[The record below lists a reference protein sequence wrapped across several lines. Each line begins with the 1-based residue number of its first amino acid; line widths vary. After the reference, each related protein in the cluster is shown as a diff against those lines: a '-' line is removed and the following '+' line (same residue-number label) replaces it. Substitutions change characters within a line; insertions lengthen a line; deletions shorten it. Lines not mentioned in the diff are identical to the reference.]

1 MSESGRPRR
10 SAAAQNK
17 VWAPLMSNKSGGED
31 DIFED
36 APEPTRKRGASK
48 ETSGKSPGE
57 DMAGAPRS
65 RTKKVKLSDSV
76 NDDSTGQDEQ
86 LAEGELNASI
96 TSPRSISRSP
106 KKATPQA
113 KKAPVAIVT
122 SDAADLQRMQEEFDR
137 HNTTAPLDEE
147 LEEEELVPAPVVTKP
162 PPKPRGRQTNRP
174 NVPPTL
180 TGMDDPKDE
189 DYSEE
194 QEKKRP
200 SPPKPKT
207 AGSMGGAPRALVM
220 KAPNVPR
227 PVYRAPVTNI
237 PRVIYPNRLPT
248 VINGGPR
255 VVQPR
260 YNRPPSNSDL
270 MTKPLPVHNY
280 ETPASV
286 LADIDRLSKNLK
298 DNGDPTINGVFE
310 LVQIMREEMERSQK
324 ALSEATQFYQDYIE
338 RFQILF
344 STNDE
349 EYQKR
354 VRNLEQRISHLEG
367 QLKKAS
373 AIAHQKLLK
382 GREEGPHTQKL
393 IPQQYV
399 VVGETGAMEQSHPTN
414 YLVQEEEY
422 TAVGPQGTY
431 YHHEAVIQ
439 EASKEVDNM
448 L

>member
-1 MSESGRPRR
+1 MSEGGRPRR

-17 VWAPLMSNKSGGED
+17 VWASLMPNRSGGDED
-31 DIFED
+31 VYDD
-36 APEPTRKRGASK
+36 VPEPTRKRGASK
-48 ETSGKSPGE
+48 ETPGKSPGE
-57 DMAGAPRS
+57 DIPSAVRIRG
-65 RTKKVKLSDSV
+65 KKVKLSDSTIE
-76 NDDSTGQDEQ
+76 DPLIHEEQ
-86 LAEGELNASI
+86 PLVAEPEPNIAI
-96 TSPRSISRSP
+96 TSPRSMPRSP

-113 KKAPVAIVT
+113 KKSPMVITT

-147 LEEEELVPAPVVTKP
+147 LEEEELVPPPIVTKP
-162 PPKPRGRQTNRP
+162 APKPRGRQMNRP
-174 NVPPTL
+174 NAPPTL
-180 TGMDDPKDE
+180 TGMDDPKDA
-189 DYSEE
+189 DYSDE

-200 SPPKPKT
+200 SPPKPKAPST
-207 AGSMGGAPRALVM
+207 MPAPRTIVM

-227 PVYRAPVTNI
+227 PVYRAPVPI

-260 YNRPPSNSDL
+260 YSRPPSNSDL
-270 MTKPLPVHNY
+270 MTKPLPVHTY
-280 ETPASV
+280 DTPQNV

-298 DNGDPTINGVFE
+298 DNGDPTVTGVFE
-310 LVQIMREEMERSQK
+310 LVQIMRDEMERSQK
-324 ALSEATQFYQDYIE
+324 ALSEATQFYQEYIE
-338 RFQILF
+338 RFQGLF
-344 STNDE
+344 ATNDE

-382 GREEGPHTQKL
+382 GREEGPHSQKL

-399 VVGETGAMEQSHPTN
+399 VVGEPGSIEQSHPTN

-422 TAVGPQGTY
+422 TTVGPQSTY

>member
-1 MSESGRPRR
+1 MGFTYDLSNLLSELAFDVVNVIDECFCLTYLILPIS
-10 SAAAQNK
+10 
-17 VWAPLMSNKSGGED
+17 
-31 DIFED
+31 
-36 APEPTRKRGASK
+36 
-48 ETSGKSPGE
+48 
-57 DMAGAPRS
+57 APRS
-65 RTKKVKLSDSV
+65 RTKKVKLSDSL
-76 NDDSTGQDEQ
+76 NDDSTGQEEQ
-86 LAEGELNASI
+86 LAEAELNASI

-106 KKATPQA
+106 KKATPQV
-113 KKAPVAIVT
+113 KKSPVAIVT

-174 NVPPTL
+174 NAPPTL

-207 AGSMGGAPRALVM
+207 ASSIGGAPRALVM
-220 KAPNVPR
+220 KASNAPR
-227 PVYRAPVTNI
+227 PVYRAPVPNI

-260 YNRPPSNSDL
+260 YNRPSSNSDL

-298 DNGDPTINGVFE
+298 DNGDPTVNGVFE

-382 GREEGPHTQKL
+382 GREEGPHAQKL

-414 YLVQEEEY
+414 YVSFSLLGYSMKSVFQLVQEEEY

>member
-1 MSESGRPRR
+1 MAEFTYALSNLLSELAFGVGVIGGQFCSTYVIADV
-10 SAAAQNK
+10 SAAR
-17 VWAPLMSNKSGGED
+17 
-31 DIFED
+31 
-36 APEPTRKRGASK
+36 T
-48 ETSGKSPGE
+48 
-57 DMAGAPRS
+57 
-65 RTKKVKLSDSV
+65 RTKKVKLSDSTS
-76 NDDSTGQDEQ
+76 DELPGQEEVE
-86 LAEGELNASI
+86 AELGAPL

-113 KKAPVAIVT
+113 KKSPMAIAT

-137 HNTTAPLDEE
+137 HNATAPLDEE

-162 PPKPRGRQTNRP
+162 APKPRGRQTNRP
-174 NVPPTL
+174 SAPPTL

-194 QEKKRP
+194 QDKKRP

-207 AGSMGGAPRALVM
+207 PGSAGGGPRTIVM
-220 KAPNVPR
+220 KAANVPR
-227 PVYRAPVTNI
+227 PVYRAPVPNI

-260 YNRPPSNSDL
+260 YTRPPNNSDM

-324 ALSEATQFYQDYIE
+324 SLSEATQFYQDYIE

-382 GREEGPHTQKL
+382 GREEGPHAQKL

-414 YLVQEEEY
+414 YVSFSLLGYSMKSVFQLVQEEEY